1 MKFKIEISQFYDYSE
16 PKQNQTFFHR
26 TYLNM
31 TSFFIGHNIL
41 KSFNDFYN
49 WHLSVSLQKRPQA
62 SKVK

>member
-49 WHLSVSLQKRPQA
+49 WHLSVSLQK
-62 SKVK
+62 